1 MTARLRRLLLIPAAI
16 VGGLIVLYLLLGW
29 FAFDPFA
36 RWYLPKQVA
45 ERSGYRLEL
54 QSAKFNP
61 LTLAVDLQG
70 IALSDPAGK
79 PLLKLDRLL
88 ADADSW
94 GVVRSTVELDEVRL
108 ERPVVLVEIPAKGRI
123 NWLEFIEA
131 IEARQPPAPAAKPDA
146 APARVVVR
154 RFVMDQGRVEFSDA
168 TVPGGFKTQ
177 LDPLNLSFDE
187 LSTLPNEQG
196 NHTVTAHLGIGADL
210 RWKGRFG
217 FSPMTAVGELA
228 IDNLNLASI
237 WPYVERSIHMAPP
250 GGKASVSLSYDA
262 AYADKRFTL
271 KLDPVSA
278 RLEKL
283 SIVDDGF
290 VQPLT
295 AELADFKLSF
305 RADATGGSGSPEFNL
320 DGLQLAAQDLR
331 LRSGKDGAPWFQL
344 GKLAVENAFLK
355 LARQEVGAARVG
367 LSDGKLLAQ
376 RDAQGAI
383 TLAKALERKPA
394 AAAPAPAAPA
404 SAASSPAWRYQLA
417 RVDAAQFGV
426 SFVDQSVSPPAT
438 VDLENIAAEA
448 QGLGSDAKAK
458 MPVRLGLDVKSGGRL
473 DVKGEVVPANL
484 SADLQLALKDLSVAP
499 AQPYIAQVAELVL
512 ANGRVDAEGRV
523 RYADRQARYDG
534 QLAVRELAIKE
545 KESGENFLSWKSLSS
560 RKLSATQQKLNAA
573 DLDLVGLDTKLEI
586 DKNRQINVVKMFKP
600 KGDKAA
606 TPAPAASA
614 PPATEAPAASAA
626 PAYAVA
632 VDRIR
637 ISESKLSFADQ
648 SLALPFA
655 ARIHDLRG
663 RLTGVSNTDHEPSR
677 VDLTGAVDEYGVAR
691 ISGRIDLLEAT
702 KMADM
707 KVKFENIEMTSLTPY
722 TATFAG
728 RRIDSGKLSLDLEY
742 KLDNRKVTGDNKV
755 IMDKLTLGERVESP
769 RAMDLP
775 LDLALSILKD
785 SNGRIELGLPVS
797 GSLDD
802 PQFSYMAV
810 LWKALGDA
818 LARVITAP
826 FRAIGGL
833 FGGDDKGGETPV
845 IVFDAGA
852 SELRPPERE
861 KLDQLAKAI
870 GERPALSLTITGGY
884 DATVDDV
891 ALRRRQVRR
900 AITQEMSQ
908 GARAGE
914 AAASAAP
921 AASAPER
928 PERRRALES
937 VFRKAFGDEA
947 LRTVATAESPVLVE
961 RLVEREQVTPE
972 QLAALANAR
981 AEAVRNQ
988 LASKGIAAER
998 LRVEAPKPQDGG
1010 GAVATLG
1017 LIAPAATEAAR

>member
-16 VGGLIVLYLLLGW
+16 VGGLIVLYLLFGW

-61 LTLAVDLQG
+61 LTLAVELKG
-70 IALSDPAGK
+70 VMLSDPAGK
-79 PLLKLDRLL
+79 PLLKLDRVL

-94 GVVRSTVELDEVRL
+94 GVIRSTVELDEIRL
-108 ERPVVLVEIPAKGRI
+108 ERPVVMVEIPAKGRI

-131 IEARQPPAPAAKPDA
+131 IEARQPPAAAPKPGA
-146 APARVVVR
+146 SPARVVVR
-154 RFVMDQGRVEFSDA
+154 RFVMDQGRVEFSDD

-196 NHTVTAHLGIGADL
+196 DHTLSAHLGIGADL

-228 IDNLNLASI
+228 IDNINLASI
-237 WPYVERSIHMAPP
+237 WPYVERSVHLAPP
-250 GGKASVSLSYDA
+250 GGKVSVSLGYDA

-320 DGLQLAAQDLR
+320 DGLQLTAQDLR
-331 LRSGKDGAPWFQL
+331 LRSGKDDAPWFRL

-355 LARQEVGAARVG
+355 LARQEVGAARIS
-367 LSDGKLLAQ
+367 LSDGKLVAL

-383 TLAKALERKPA
+383 TLAKAFERKA
-394 AAAPAPAAPA
+394 AAAASAPAAPA

-417 RVDAAQFGV
+417 RVDATQFGV

-438 VDLENIAAEA
+438 VELQNIGAEA
-448 QGLGSDAKAK
+448 QGVSSGAKAK

-499 AQPYIAQVAELVL
+499 AQPYLAQLADLVL
-512 ANGRVDAEGRV
+512 ASGRVDVDGRV
-523 RYADRQARYDG
+523 RYADKQARYDG
-534 QLAVRELAIKE
+534 QVALRELAINE
-545 KESGENFLSWKSLSS
+545 KASGENFLSWKSLSS

-586 DKNRQINVVKMFKP
+586 DKDRTINVVKAFK

-606 TPAPAASA
+606 APAAAASA
-614 PPATEAPAASAA
+614 PPATEAPAASKP
-626 PAYAVA
+626 PAYALA

-637 ISESKLSFADQ
+637 ISESKLSFADL

-677 VDLTGAVDEYGVAR
+677 VDLTGAVNEYGVAR

-722 TATFAG
+722 SATFAG

-742 KLDNRKVTGDNKV
+742 KLDDRKVTGDNKV
-755 IMDKLTLGERVESP
+755 IMDKLTLGERVESA

-802 PQFSYMAV
+802 PQFSYMSV

-861 KLDQLAKAI
+861 KLDTLAKAI

-884 DATVDDV
+884 DASVDDV

-908 GARAGE
+908 GARAAE
-914 AAASAAP
+914 AAASAAS

-947 LRTVATAESPVLVE
+947 LGTVASAESSVLVE
-961 RLVEREQVTPE
+961 RLVEREQVKPE

-988 LASKGIAAER
+988 LASKGVAAER
-998 LRVEAPKPQDGG
+998 LRVEAPKAQDGG

-1017 LIAPAATEAAR
+1017 LVAPAATSAAR

>member
-16 VGGLIVLYLLLGW
+16 LGGLFVLYLLLGW

-45 ERSGYRLEL
+45 ERSGYQLEL

-61 LTLAVDLQG
+61 LNLAVELQG
-70 IALSDPAGK
+70 VALSDPAGK
-79 PLLKLDRLL
+79 PLLKIDRVL

-94 GVVRSTVELDEVRL
+94 GVFRSTVEIDEIQL
-108 ERPVVLVEIPAKGRI
+108 ERPVVMVEIPAKGRL
-123 NWLEFIEA
+123 NWLEFIAA
-131 IEARQPPAPAAKPDA
+131 IEARQPPSAAPKPDSG
-146 APARVVVR
+146 PARVLVR
-154 RFVMDQGRVEFSDA
+154 RFAMQQGRVEFTDA

-177 LDPLNLSFDE
+177 LDPLDISFDE

-196 NHTVTAHLGIGADL
+196 HHTLTAHLGIGADL

-228 IDNLNLASI
+228 IDNINLASI
-237 WPYVERSIHMAPP
+237 WPYVERSVRIAPP
-250 GGKASVSLSYDA
+250 GGKASVSLGYDA

-295 AELADFKLSF
+295 AELAEFKLSF
-305 RADATGGSGSPEFNL
+305 RADASGGSGSPEFNL

-344 GKLAVENAFLK
+344 GKVAVENAFLK
-355 LARQEVGAARVG
+355 LARQEAGAARIS
-367 LSDGKLLAQ
+367 LSEGRLVAQ

-383 TLAKALERKPA
+383 ALAKAFERKPA
-394 AAAPAPAAPA
+394 ASAQAPAAPA
-404 SAASSPAWRYQLA
+404 SAASSPAWRYQVA

-426 SFVDQSVSPPAT
+426 SFVDQSVSPPAAIE
-438 VDLENIAAEA
+438 LQNIGAEA
-448 QGLGSDAKAK
+448 QALSSDAKAK

-473 DVKGEVVPANL
+473 DVKGEVVPAHL

-499 AQPYIAQVAELVL
+499 AQPYLAQVADLVL
-512 ANGRVDAEGRV
+512 ASGRVDVDGRV
-523 RYADRQARYDG
+523 RYADKQVRYDG
-534 QLAVRELAIKE
+534 QAAVRDLAINE
-545 KESGENFLSWKSLSS
+545 KAGGANFLSWKSLSS

-586 DKNRQINVVKMFKP
+586 DKDRQINVVKAFRP

-606 TPAPAASA
+606 APAAAASA
-614 PPATEAPAASAA
+614 PPPAESAP
-626 PAYAVA
+626 PAYGVV

-637 ISESKLSFADQ
+637 ISESKLSFADL

-655 ARIHDLRG
+655 ARIQDLRG
-663 RLTGVSNTDHEPSR
+663 RMTGVSNTDHEPSR
-677 VDLTGAVDEYGVAR
+677 IDLTGAVDEYGVAR

-722 TATFAG
+722 SATFAG

-742 KLDNRKVTGDNKV
+742 KLDNRQVSGDNKV

-861 KLDQLAKAI
+861 KLDLLATAI
-870 GERPALSLTITGGY
+870 GQRPALNLTITGGY

-908 GARAGE
+908 SARAAE

-937 VFRKAFGDEA
+937 VFRKAFGEEA
-947 LRTVATAESPVLVE
+947 LGTVATAESAVLVE
-961 RLVEREQVTPE
+961 RLVERERVTPA
-972 QLAALANAR
+972 QLDALANAR

-988 LASKGIAAER
+988 LASKGVGAER
-998 LRVEAPKPQDGG
+998 LRVQAPKAQDGG

-1017 LIAPAATEAAR
+1017 LVAPAATEAAR